1 VGVVPGSGE
10 SLSRMA
16 RQEGCEVF
24 VTGEMKHHEVLG
36 ALNAGMS
43 VILGGHTATER
54 GYLPRLKALLEAE
67 GVSARLSEADRDPL
81 VTV

>member
-1 VGVVPGSGE
+1 
-10 SLSRMA
+10 
-16 RQEGCEVF
+16 
-24 VTGEMKHHEVLG
+24 MKHHEVLW